1 MVVDSLHHGYS
12 VLLGG
17 SRKPASR
24 KCGHVILLELNAR
37 SFCRHPPC
45 PSCPF
50 CPFAKARFWSGAAGV
65 RVSPKKKLP
74 VKWSQFISGSRD
86 EGFLRNPWMTPHSTS
101 FTKIIIFMPGEYIYC
116 HCRSQTQSS
125 LLKKGHWTSL
135 QVTCIKRNRGHQAA
149 RHNLPK
155 VQHPQSHYLSPTT
168 MCWPCE
174 ISQPLRENLD
184 VQKFLALNICPS
196 SSWFLVAPP
205 KFRISNE
212 WMPRCWLFQTCKN
225 RRWKLESH
233 TIECKAIASIF
244 LNLNILASQ
253 VRIFHSFL
261 ICSCSRRVLICKW
274 GPGF

>member
-1 MVVDSLHHGYS
+1 MSILSICQGTI
-12 VLLGG
+12 LEWG
-17 SRKPASR
+17 S
-24 KCGHVILLELNAR
+24 GR
-37 SFCRHPPC
+37 SCE
-45 PSCPF
+45 SQ
-50 CPFAKARFWSGAAGV
+50 
-65 RVSPKKKLP
+65 KKLP

-116 HCRSQTQSS
+116 HSRSKYHLGCQTQSS

-135 QVTCIKRNRGHQAA
+135 QVTCTKRNRGHQAA

-155 VQHPQSHYLSPTT
+155 VQHPQSHYLSPTANVLALWNIRT
-168 MCWPCE
+168 FK
-174 ISQPLRENLD
+174 ENLD

-212 WMPRCWLFQTCKN
+212 WMPWCWLFQTCKN

-233 TIECKAIASIF
+233 TIECKAIPSIF

-253 VRIFHSFL
+253 VRIILS
-261 ICSCSRRVLICKW
+261 
-274 GPGF
+274 